1 MHVRDTW
8 SFSAIS
14 RVVLWRFESIIAS
27 IRSSS
32 TSTEIRNYLVANPII
47 FEDYFN
53 KTIKT
58 GNRQFSSSMY
68 RVLQAKYEKFQASRG
83 GHENAPRASEKHV
96 PRVWLIAHVSRDTA
110 LHGTAIFRSPRN
122 RSKPRPSA
130 CNFAG
135 HGQLS
140 SGSPWGE
147 GGQKGRE
154 EEMWLRHGRDHIV
167 TRHRGCSVV
176 AENLCN
182 CTKAQCASTEFLA
195 VSCFSRRGS
204 ETCTRG
210 IVDIFFFRGGFLYIL
225 LSGFFFVSET
235 LLFRELVYLL

>member
-1 MHVRDTW
+1 
-8 SFSAIS
+8 
-14 RVVLWRFESIIAS
+14 
-27 IRSSS
+27 
-32 TSTEIRNYLVANPII
+32 
-47 FEDYFN
+47 
-53 KTIKT
+53 
-58 GNRQFSSSMY
+58 MY
-68 RVLQAKYEKFQASRG
+68 RVQAKYEKFQASRG

-182 CTKAQCASTEFLA
+182 CTKESAQCASTEFLSA
-195 VSCFSRRGS
+195 SCFSRRGS

-210 IVDIFFFRGGFLYIL
+210 IVDIFFFRGGFLYTFIFYYQVFSL
-225 LSGFFFVSET
+225 FLRRFYSENW
-235 LLFRELVYLL
+235 FIYYSVYRRM